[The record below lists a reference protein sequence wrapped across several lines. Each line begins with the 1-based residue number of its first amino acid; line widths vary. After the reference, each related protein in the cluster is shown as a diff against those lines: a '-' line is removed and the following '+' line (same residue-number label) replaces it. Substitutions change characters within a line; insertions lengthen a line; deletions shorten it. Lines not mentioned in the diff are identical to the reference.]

1 MALVQ
6 ALTTMRLESKESEDH
21 TVKPVVLLDGE
32 KVMGEN
38 RGIPHLANNERD
50 VGTAVLAFTV
60 AST

>member
-1 MALVQ
+1 
-6 ALTTMRLESKESEDH
+6 MRLESKESEDH